1 MTDINVDRYNPGN
14 LPMMEDYLRDQ
25 MEQGEHDMLV
35 NLAILK
41 LFVKG
46 IPICKTSVR

>member
-1 MTDINVDRYNPGN
+1 
-14 LPMMEDYLRDQ
+14 MMEDYLRDQ

-41 LFVKG
+41 LYVAV
-46 IPICKTSVR
+46 SS